1 MRLSAGTAAGAGKPD
16 AAALVALQSGHFA
29 KVKDAGK
36 ARQRLEYGSFSAT
49 FGRCASA
56 EN

>member
-1 MRLSAGTAAGAGKPD
+1 LADRAGKPD
-16 AAALVALQSGHFA
+16 ATALVALQSGHFA
-29 KVKDAGK
+29 KIKNAGK
-36 ARQRLEYGSFSAT
+36 ARQRLEYGSFGVT

>member
-1 MRLSAGTAAGAGKPD
+1 LADRAGKPD
-16 AAALVALQSGHFA
+16 ATALVALQSGHFA
-29 KVKDAGK
+29 KIKDAGK

-49 FGRCASA
+49 FGRCAPA